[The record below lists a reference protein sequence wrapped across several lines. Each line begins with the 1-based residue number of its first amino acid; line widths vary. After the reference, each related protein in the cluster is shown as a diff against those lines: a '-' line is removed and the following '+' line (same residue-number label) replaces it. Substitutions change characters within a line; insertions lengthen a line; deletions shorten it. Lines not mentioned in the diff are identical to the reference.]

1 MLIVIKVCRPRCTYF
16 GCGKL
21 LIADWSVVSHL
32 VKEGIKKSKNCC
44 SVFFFF
50 AGVVTI
56 FYLLSSVKRQI
67 NSWYFKRFYS
77 LQRRSTVYRD
87 KFLQNATRG
96 GGCFSTLYSHTQSHW
111 VAIIQLYFSS
121 LGEEANGILLN
132 HVCTALL
139 PLGPIRP
146 LRSA

>member
-87 KFLQNATRG
+87 KFLQNATKG
-96 GGCFSTLYSHTQSHW
+96 EGVSPSYIHTLKVTGLQSFGCTFP
-111 VAIIQLYFSS
+111 
-121 LGEEANGILLN
+121 LLERKQM
-132 HVCTALL
+132 AFY
-139 PLGPIRP
+139 
-146 LRSA
+146 